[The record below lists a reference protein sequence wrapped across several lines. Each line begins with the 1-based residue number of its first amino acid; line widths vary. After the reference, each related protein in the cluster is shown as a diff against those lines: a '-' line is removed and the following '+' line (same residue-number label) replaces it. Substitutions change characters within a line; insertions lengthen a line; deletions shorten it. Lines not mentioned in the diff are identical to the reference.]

1 MDLVGSFLT
10 VINPKHPARIAWRIA
25 GTYVVMAGAWILLS
39 DQIVMALW
47 GDSTAITVV
56 QTYKGW
62 FFVGATGAVLFFWIR
77 AGVRR
82 WEAVVEARH
91 EAEAAREQS
100 QVKELRAR
108 SESEE
113 VTRRLELM
121 LEGGSDGFISLDR
134 QWRYTHINRQAL
146 ELLGKTSGELLG
158 KVIWDVFPQGVDG
171 LFHQMCLRVMDGGK
185 PEQFEDYFAA
195 WDRWFEYRVYPIP
208 EGIAV
213 FARDITARHRAEEKL
228 EQATRRL
235 KQSELRLKAAQ
246 GRAKMGSW
254 ESDMATKENWWSEE
268 LCRMFNRDPAL
279 GPAPL
284 PEFLEMLHPD
294 DRPMILN
301 TAAEMPVLRSVK
313 TEKFRSNPAHGP
325 VRYFDA
331 IVEAI
336 FDEKGNRVKAGGTIM
351 DVTEQRL
358 AELALRDSEAKYR
371 LIVETAHEG
380 IWLIDAEDRTTFVNR
395 RMAEMLGYGS
405 EAEMLGRKVF
415 EFMDASARAEADEVL
430 ARRRKGLRE
439 DHDFRFQC
447 KDGSDLW
454 ASLSASPI
462 QDEQGRYAGALA
474 MVMDMTER
482 KRLEEQLRQVQKMEA
497 IGQLSGGVAHDFNN
511 LLTVIKGQISLLQLA
526 GPRDPE
532 TDQSLEDISL
542 AADRAAN
549 LTRQLLAFSR
559 RQVLQLRD
567 LNINEVVEGM
577 GSMVRRIVGED
588 VAVELACA
596 PGAIGVQADTGM
608 MEQVIL
614 NLVVNARDAMPQGGR
629 LRIETARVVIDAET
643 ARKRPEARAGS
654 FVRLTVADTG
664 TGIAPETLPKIF
676 EPFFTTK
683 EFGKGTGLG
692 LATVYGLVQQH
703 RGWISVESEVG
714 VGTRFHVH
722 VPALEGMAL
731 SVVVG
736 LAEPAQSTGGGETIL
751 LVEDEAEV
759 RAVARF
765 ALVRQG
771 YQVIEAEHGAK
782 ALEVWAAHG
791 DKIKLL
797 LTDVVMPGGISGV
810 DLAVRLRKEQPGLRV
825 IYMSG
830 YSPEMAGKSFAIRE
844 GVNFLPK
851 PFDMATLTRVVRS
864 SLDRAGSAAPF

>member
-1 MDLVGSFLT
+1 
-10 VINPKHPARIAWRIA
+10 
-25 GTYVVMAGAWILLS
+25 
-39 DQIVMALW
+39 
-47 GDSTAITVV
+47 
-56 QTYKGW
+56 
-62 FFVGATGAVLFFWIR
+62 
-77 AGVRR
+77 
-82 WEAVVEARH
+82 
-91 EAEAAREQS
+91 
-100 QVKELRAR
+100 
-108 SESEE
+108 
-113 VTRRLELM
+113 
-121 LEGGSDGFISLDR
+121 
-134 QWRYTHINRQAL
+134 
-146 ELLGKTSGELLG
+146 
-158 KVIWDVFPQGVDG
+158 
-171 LFHQMCLRVMDGGK
+171 
-185 PEQFEDYFAA
+185 
-195 WDRWFEYRVYPIP
+195 
-208 EGIAV
+208 
-213 FARDITARHRAEEKL
+213 
-228 EQATRRL
+228 
-235 KQSELRLKAAQ
+235 
-246 GRAKMGSW
+246 
-254 ESDMATKENWWSEE
+254 
-268 LCRMFNRDPAL
+268 
-279 GPAPL
+279 
-284 PEFLEMLHPD
+284 
-294 DRPMILN
+294 
-301 TAAEMPVLRSVK
+301 
-313 TEKFRSNPAHGP
+313 
-325 VRYFDA
+325 
-331 IVEAI
+331 VEAI

-351 DVTEQRL
+351 DVTEQRG

-380 IWLIDAEDRTTFVNR
+380 IWMIDAEARTTFVNQ
-395 RMAEMLGYGS
+395 RMAEMLGYAS
-405 EAEMLGRKVF
+405 AEEMMGGGLTD
-415 EFMDASARAEADEVL
+415 FMDDAASVDAATNL
-430 ARRRKGLRE
+430 GRRRKGLRE
-439 DHDFRFQC
+439 VHDFRFRC
-447 KDGSDLW
+447 KNGADLW
-454 ASLSASPI
+454 TTLSTSPVY
-462 QDEQGRYAGALA
+462 DTQGGYAGALA

-567 LNINEVVEGM
+567 LNINGVVEGM

-596 PGAIGVQADTGM
+596 PMPLGVQADTGM

-614 NLVVNARDAMPQGGR
+614 NLVVNARDAMPKGGR
-629 LRIETARVVIDAET
+629 LRIETARVEIDGET

-692 LATVYGLVQQH
+692 LATVYGIVQQH
-703 RGWISVESEVG
+703 RGWISVESEMG
-714 VGTRFHVH
+714 SGTRFHVH

-736 LAEPAQSTGGGETIL
+736 LTEPTAATGGGETIL

-771 YQVIEAEHGAK
+771 YQVLEAEHGAK
-782 ALEVWAAHG
+782 ALEVWAANAA
-791 DKIKLL
+791 KIKLL

-810 DLAVRLRKEQPGLRV
+810 DLAVRLRQEQPGLRV

-830 YSPEMAGKSFAIRE
+830 YSPEMAGKNFAIRE

-851 PFDMATLTRVVRS
+851 PFDMATLTRVVRG
-864 SLDRAGSAAPF
+864 SLDRAGSAPPF

>member
-1 MDLVGSFLT
+1 M
-10 VINPKHPARIAWRIA
+10 NPKNPARIAWRIA
-25 GTYVVMAGAWILLS
+25 GAYMVVAGAWILLS

-47 GDSTAITVV
+47 GNTTTALTVV

-62 FFVGATGAVLFFWIR
+62 FFVVVSGGLLFWW
-77 AGVRR
+77 VRGEMR
-82 WEAVVEARH
+82 KSGEVEAQTTGIEE
-91 EAEAAREQS
+91 EA
-100 QVKELRAR
+100 K
-108 SESEE
+108 
-113 VTRRLELM
+113 RLEMM
-121 LEGGSDGFISLDR
+121 LEGGSEAFFLFDHA
-134 QWRYTHINRQAL
+134 WRYTHVSRQAEL
-146 ELLGKTSGELLG
+146 MLGRPASELLGR
-158 KVIWDVFPQGVDG
+158 VIWEAVPETVGSDYQKA
-171 LFHQMCLRVMDGGK
+171 CLQVAQTRKAGTFDA
-185 PEQFEDYFAA
+185 YFAP
-195 WDRWFEYRVYPIP
+195 WEKWFEGRIYPRA
-208 EGIAV
+208 EGVAV
-213 FARDITARHRAEEKL
+213 FTRDVTMRHTAEERL
-228 EQATRRL
+228 GEATQRL
-235 KQSELRLKAAQ
+235 KQSEVRLKAAQ
-246 GRAKMGSW
+246 ARAKMGSW
-254 ESDMATKENWWSEE
+254 ESDMATKENWWSEQ

-301 TAAEMPVLRSVK
+301 TAAEMPVLRSIK

-336 FDEKGNRVKAGGTIM
+336 FDEKGNRIKAGGTIM
-351 DVTEQRL
+351 DVTEQRE
-358 AELALRDSEAKYR
+358 AEVALRDSEAKYR

-395 RMAEMLGYGS
+395 RMAEMLGYAS

-415 EFMDASARAEADEVL
+415 DFMDEAARAEANEVL
-430 ARRRKGLRE
+430 ARRRRGLRE
-439 DHDFRFQC
+439 DHDFRFRC

-462 QDEQGRYAGALA
+462 HDEKGGYAGALA

-511 LLTVIKGQISLLQLA
+511 LLTVIKGQISLLQCA

-588 VAVELACA
+588 VTVELACA

-614 NLVVNARDAMPQGGR
+614 NLVVNARDAMPKGGR
-629 LRIETARVVIDAET
+629 LRIETARVEIDAET
-643 ARKRPEARAGS
+643 ARKRPEGRAGS

-664 TGIAPETLPKIF
+664 TGIPPETLPKIF

-692 LATVYGLVQQH
+692 LATVYGIVQQH
-703 RGWISVESEVG
+703 RGWISVESVVG
-714 VGTRFHVH
+714 AGTRFHVH
-722 VPALEGMAL
+722 VPALEGVAL
-731 SVVVG
+731 AVVVG
-736 LAEPAQSTGGGETIL
+736 LEEPAGAAGGGEMIL

-782 ALEVWAAHG
+782 ALEAWAQHTG
-791 DKIKLL
+791 KIKLL

-810 DLAVRLRKEQPGLRV
+810 DLALRLRQEQPGLRV

-830 YSPEMAGKSFAIRE
+830 YSPEMAGKNFALRE

-851 PFDMATLTRVVRS
+851 PFDMTTLTRVVRA